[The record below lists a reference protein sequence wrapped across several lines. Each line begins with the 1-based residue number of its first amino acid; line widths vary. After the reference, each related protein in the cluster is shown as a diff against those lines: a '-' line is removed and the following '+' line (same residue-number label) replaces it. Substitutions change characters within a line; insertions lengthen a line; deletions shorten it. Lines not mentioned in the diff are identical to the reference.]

1 MRKALFLLL
10 LLLLALPLTA
20 HAQSTS
26 IPCGDVTSGGE
37 LPDIDEINTRNGN
50 VVSGTLYTVSEQ
62 VRMPAGA
69 QGAAPKDLKCY
80 PQWVRAYTNTAP
92 ASWNPPASVIS
103 YPKPG
108 PTLRA
113 KVGDVMNLTFLNM
126 IDAAKFPNSDEG
138 CDKSSVYPGTSG
150 DELPNCFAESVF
162 TNVHYHGTHTSPNS
176 TADNV
181 FLTVRPSPRD
191 PKNNNVP
198 LILPSNVASDFG
210 AFFRQCNAQLLPAT
224 TPKMFPI
231 NWKQDLTPDL
241 QNLLMGYVK
250 QYGMPGWFDK
260 NTKLINDNYW
270 PQYFVGAYP
279 YCFNLPKYT
288 PGDNSVNALRMGQ
301 APGTHWYHAHKHGST
316 TSNVMNGMTGL
327 FIIEG
332 EYDETIRKFYGA
344 NFREK
349 LMVLQ
354 QLGSVPSMVAPTRAN
369 LDNNFVV
376 NGRYQ
381 AVLKMPGNSVM
392 MWRMANTS
400 ANAGAFF
407 RSPDPGGL
415 QWKQLAV
422 DGVQLS
428 PRNYITRPNN
438 FLLASGNRIDLLVK
452 APAFKAGGDNK
463 YNVIIYSTFD
473 PSDRPP
479 QKPNAPQLTLLTVEV
494 TANGPNME
502 FMKESEAPKLPEFLR
517 DVTDVNDFPEEQK
530 FQTVSRNTDPP
541 KTPTGTNQQIN
552 GKLYDG
558 TVGATGKL
566 NHNAEW
572 KISNEATGMA
582 HPFHIHVNPFQLT
595 EFFSPGSYIDGGA
608 IPASARASVT
618 KDSAV
623 VSGSADSDFQSWFR
637 VGDIINIAG
646 GQGGTILTIPERTS
660 MTLAQ
665 PATATVSNAIYT
677 RLIPQYTV
685 DAATIRPGQC
695 YLDPKDKETWKPC
708 DKVEP
713 EPAMQRVWWDVFPIP
728 SNKTFTTSAGTSV
741 PIPGYFKMRTRFA
754 DFPGYF
760 VLHCHILSHEDR
772 GMMTVV
778 EVTPGTPPKKS
789 PYEHH

>member
-1 MRKALFLLL
+1 MKKALLLLL
-10 LLLLALPLTA
+10 LLLLALPLTVQ
-20 HAQSTS
+20 AQSTA
-26 IPCGDVTSGGE
+26 IPCGDVTSGGD
-37 LPDIDEINTRNGN
+37 LPDIDEINTRNGD
-50 VVSGTLYTVSEQ
+50 VVSGSLYTVSEQ

-69 QGAAPKDLKCY
+69 QGASRDQVKCY
-80 PQWVRAYTNTAP
+80 PQWVRAYKKTAP

-103 YPKPG
+103 YPTPG

-150 DELPNCFAESVF
+150 DQLPNCFAESVF

-210 AFFRQCNAQLLPAT
+210 EFYKQCNAQLLPAT

-250 QYGMPGWFDK
+250 KYGMEGWFEK
-260 NTKLINDNYW
+260 NTKLIDDHYW

-279 YCFNLPKYT
+279 YCFNLPRYT
-288 PGDNSVNALRMGQ
+288 GSKGENALLMGQ

-381 AVLKMPGNSVM
+381 PVLKMAGNSVM

-400 ANAGAFF
+400 ANAGTFF

-415 QWKQLAV
+415 QWKQMAV

-428 PRNYITRPNN
+428 PRNYMTRPSN

-463 YNVIIYSTFD
+463 YNVIFYSTFD

-479 QKPNAPQLTLLTVEV
+479 QKPTAPALTLLTVEV

-502 FMKESEAPKLPEFLR
+502 FMKEADAPKLPEFLR
-517 DVTDVNDFPEEQK
+517 DITAGEINGRPNTLR
-530 FQTVSRNTDPP
+530 FQTTSRTAPQTGSNQMINNTLY
-541 KTPTGTNQQIN
+541 N
-552 GKLYDG
+552 GK
-558 TVGATGKL
+558 VGADGEL
-566 NHNAEW
+566 NHSAEW
-572 KISNEATGMA
+572 TVYNEATGMA

-608 IPASARASVT
+608 VPASARASVT
-618 KDSAV
+618 NGSPE
-623 VSGSADSDFQSWFR
+623 VSGSADSDFQAWFR

-646 GQGGTILTIPERTS
+646 GQGGTIAKITDRS
-660 MTLAQ
+660 NMTLTQ
-665 PATATVSNAIYT
+665 NATATVGNAIYT

-685 DAATIRPGQC
+685 DEATKREGQC
-695 YLDPKDKETWKPC
+695 YLNPDKPETWKPC
-708 DKVEP
+708 EKAEP
-713 EPAMQRVWWDVFPIP
+713 EPETQRVWWDVFPIP
-728 SNKTFTTSAGTSV
+728 SNKTFTTTAGKSL
-741 PIPGYFKMRTRFA
+741 PIAGYFKMRTRFA
-754 DFPGYF
+754 DYPGYF

-778 EVTPGTPPKKS
+778 EVTPGTPPKQS